1 MNLLKKI
8 YRYLLVIIIKKFIL
22 KTKISNKKK
31 FNLIF
36 KFNYWGDKSS
46 LSGTGS
52 SPQKTRNVVSNIRV
66 IIDKFEIKNILD
78 VPCGDFV
85 WMKEIT
91 DNNDKL
97 NYLGGDIVDHLVNN
111 LNLKYKTKNVKF
123 ENIDIINNQ
132 LPKADLLI
140 CRDCFIHFSNKN
152 ILKTLNNFLNSDIKY
167 FLITDSVVE
176 KNFENIDINT
186 GEFRGLDLTIHP
198 FNLPK
203 KNLYTFYDVFND
215 KQNRYE
221 SKMTLWHRDQF
232 ANLRL
237 KV

>member
-1 MNLLKKI
+1 
-8 YRYLLVIIIKKFIL
+8 
-22 KTKISNKKK
+22 
-31 FNLIF
+31 
-36 KFNYWGDKSS
+36 
-46 LSGTGS
+46 
-52 SPQKTRNVVSNIRV
+52 
-66 IIDKFEIKNILD
+66 
-78 VPCGDFV
+78 
-85 WMKEIT
+85 MKEIT

-186 GEFRGLDLTIHP
+186 GEFRSLDLTIHP

-203 KNLYTFYDVFND
+203 KFIYIL
-215 KQNRYE
+215 
-221 SKMTLWHRDQF
+221 
-232 ANLRL
+232 
-237 KV
+237 